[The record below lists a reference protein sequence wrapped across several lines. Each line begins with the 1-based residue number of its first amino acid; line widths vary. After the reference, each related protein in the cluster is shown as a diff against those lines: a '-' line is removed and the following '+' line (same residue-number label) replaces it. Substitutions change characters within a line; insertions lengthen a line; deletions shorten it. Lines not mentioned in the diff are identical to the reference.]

1 MKDVYMAN
9 LLSKNNDTEINLDD
23 CPVVVRFRKA
33 LFFFPKQSSEACL
46 IRMASRVEE
55 MSCTHGD
62 ENIEGDEDEDE
73 DNDIS
78 SGSMRKRKKIFA
90 HRKNFRK
97 LRFSFAFSMKP
108 KLCFCFIRGD
118 VLMSKLFISGK
129 VSTL

>member
-33 LFFFPKQSSEACL
+33 LFFSKESSEACL
-46 IRMASRVEE
+46 IRTASRVEE
-55 MSCTHGD
+55 MRCTHGD
-62 ENIEGDEDEDE
+62 ENIEVDEDEDE

-78 SGSMRKRKKIFA
+78 SGSMRMRKKIFA

-97 LRFSFAFSMKP
+97 LRFSFAFSMKL

-118 VLMSKLFISGK
+118 VLISKLLLSGK